1 MQLPRVPAAHV
12 QHMLVTVQS
21 AYHVAALLLSMC
33 KRVLTLAP
41 AGHYH
46 VVDLRVMLMLVC
58 IVFPACS
65 FIEYVKDAGR
75 LVASRDMHVCATFA
89 RRFYWSDLNL

>member
-1 MQLPRVPAAHV
+1 MCWYVEAAH
-12 QHMLVTVQS
+12 LVAT
-21 AYHVAALLLSMC
+21 LLLCMFKCALAHCCSC
-33 KRVLTLAP
+33 TL
-41 AGHYH
+41 
-46 VVDLRVMLMLVC
+46 LRPLF

-65 FIEYVKDAGR
+65 LIEYVKDAGR